1 MLKIVGISKSYPGR
15 TILASMDLELAKNQ
29 MLSVLGTSG
38 TGKTTF
44 LKIIA
49 GLESPDQG
57 DIFIDDENINHIP
70 PQNRNMV
77 YLYQEPLLFPHLNVF
92 ENLVFGLRLRKES
105 KAQIQKKAQNL
116 LQDLGIADQAKKM
129 PHQLSG
135 GQKQRVS
142 FGRALI
148 IRPTLLLL
156 DEPFSSLDTQT
167 RRQMQILLKKMMA
180 LYEITGIFV
189 THDLKEAMLMGDR
202 LASLREGKLKMYAN
216 HEAFIKD
223 KDTGVQEEINFW
235 QQFNLEPK
243 KS

>member
-92 ENLVFGLRLRKES
+92 ENLVFGLRLRKGS

-180 LYEITGIFV
+180 RYEITGIFV